1 MLFQLPSAPFSVG
14 DYPTA
19 RAYHAR
25 TLDALV
31 DAVSAICPEMLRA
44 IDACGD
50 PVFVVDERWTILH
63 WNKSAE
69 DAFGSTASQVEGRHC
84 YDIVA
89 GVDDAGREVC
99 RLHCEKW
106 ALARRNSRVHNFDL
120 QVMPRHDMWANVSI
134 LPLSDESGRT
144 FALAHVLK
152 NVGRTKRLEH
162 FVRDL
167 AANAEDVLAPH
178 PRNGIL
184 RDATA
189 VHLTNRE
196 LEVLMLLAHG
206 AGTAVIADRLGVS
219 HHTVHNHIAVILN
232 KLGVHSRAEAVAYAF
247 EHHLA

>member
-1 MLFQLPSAPFSVG
+1 M
-14 DYPTA
+14 
-19 RAYHAR
+19 
-25 TLDALV
+25 LV
-31 DAVSAICPEMLRA
+31 DVVNAICPEMLRA
-44 IDACGD
+44 LNACAD

-69 DAFGSTASQVEGRHC
+69 DAFGSPASEAEGRRC
-84 YDIVA
+84 YDILA
-89 GVDDAGREVC
+89 GVDDAGREIC

-106 ALARRNSRVHNFDL
+106 ALARRKARIHNFDL
-120 QVMPRHDMWANVSI
+120 QVTPQHDTWANVSI
-134 LPLSDESGRT
+134 LPLSDANGNT
-144 FALAHVLK
+144 YALAHVLK

-178 PRNGIL
+178 PRNGVVH
-184 RDATA
+184 DTA
-189 VHLTNRE
+189 AIHLTNRE

-206 AGTAVIADRLGVS
+206 AGTGTIAERLGVS
-219 HHTVHNHIAVILN
+219 NHTVHNHIAVVLN